1 MNSMKRD
8 YKDMLI
14 VILLIGILAMTIIYA
29 NFTRRLDF
37 VSAEGIKKSD
47 WNVHF
52 ENLVLNKKST
62 AKIISP
68 AVIVDGQTIINGLN
82 VSLEK
87 PGDFVQYTVD
97 IYNAGKIDA
106 KLDGFTHSTP
116 KCSPSSYICDYIT
129 YDFRYTDGNKII
141 PGEILKVNERR
152 NVTFTIKLSDSTSNM
167 PNGRISLSDLN
178 AVFYY
183 VQK

>member
-1 MNSMKRD
+1 MDSIKRD

-29 NFTRRLDF
+29 NFTRRLDL

-116 KCSPSSYICDYIT
+116 K
-129 YDFRYTDGNKII
+129 
-141 PGEILKVNERR
+141 
-152 NVTFTIKLSDSTSNM
+152 
-167 PNGRISLSDLN
+167 
-178 AVFYY
+178 
-183 VQK
+183 